1 MLQHTSI
8 SLSFVVLALAGPGMA
23 TAQTN
28 LEPVSY
34 TEVRA
39 TAETAASVYRPDA
52 DLLEIANT
60 ARAKLGLSALGAHE
74 GLASVASAHARDMA
88 VKGYVGYADQS
99 GLSLLDQV
107 RLADRTALI
116 GSFASSVAVLDAGAS
131 PEMIHDA
138 IQSDASNA
146 ENLRRGFSHAGVG
159 SHVAGG
165 RLYVVQL
172 FARIDGEL
180 DQPLPLQLTGST
192 VIHPS
197 LASANMTP
205 VGWSLSDERGD
216 LLARGGG
223 RRIQADALP
232 MSGYLNLDVAVGPDI
247 YTLRGPYV
255 QVN

>member
-1 MLQHTSI
+1 
-8 SLSFVVLALAGPGMA
+8 MA
-23 TAQTN
+23 TAQTL

-34 TEVRA
+34 TEGRA
-39 TAETAASVYRPDA
+39 TADKATGAYLPDA
-52 DLLEIANT
+52 DLLQIANA
-60 ARAKLGLSALGAHE
+60 ARAKLRLSALGAHE
-74 GLASVASAHARDMA
+74 GLAGVASAHARDMA
-88 VKGYVGYADQS
+88 IKGYVGYADQS

-146 ENLRRGFSHAGVG
+146 ENLRRGFSHAGIG

-223 RRIQADALP
+223 RRIQADTHP
-232 MSGYLNLDVAVGPDI
+232 VEGYLSLDVAVGPDI